1 MKILLACEFYYPS
14 VGGVQEVM
22 RQLAERF
29 VERGHQV
36 TVATSFLP
44 ERTSRV
50 LNGVEIAEFNVS
62 GNLVRGLGGDVE
74 AFRRYVI
81 ESGYDVFMVKAA
93 QQWTFDALIPVLDRI
108 RKPKVFIPCGFSGL
122 YEPAYADYFRLMP
135 EALRKFDRLIFY
147 ASDYRDINFAREHA
161 IKNFVVIPNGASERE
176 FGVPRDAGFRRRHHI
191 PADAFLILT
200 VGSLTGLKGHLELA
214 KAFERCEFNGR
225 PAFLILNGNVPRP
238 AFARYGLLTPRMRQ
252 ILVTARYLY
261 RLGGLVRVSKWILR
275 TLLIRARMGWVLR
288 ALGFVATDGIAP
300 ETVKPE
306 TVKSIVKRINSRG
319 VGRRA
324 VVTDL
329 PRAELVQ
336 AYLNSNLFVFAS
348 KVEYSP
354 LVLYEAAAA
363 GLPFLSVN
371 VGNAGEIA
379 AWTGGGAVLEAPKDA
394 HGYTQVD
401 PAKLAECI
409 SRLAARPEELV
420 RMGAEGRRNWEARFT
435 WNNIATLYE
444 GVFNECAACASGK
457 AGSTETTSTIEGRT
471 RQ

>member
-44 ERTSRV
+44 ERTSRL

-74 AFRRYVI
+74 AYRRYVI
-81 ESGYDVFMVKAA
+81 ESGHDVFMVKAA
-93 QQWTFDALIPVLDRI
+93 QQWTFDALISVLDRI

-122 YEPAYADYFRLMP
+122 YEPAYADYFRQMP

-147 ASDYRDINFAREHA
+147 ALDYRDINFAREHG

-176 FGVPRDAGFRRRHHI
+176 FGVQRDSGFRRRHRI
-191 PADAFLILT
+191 PGDVFLILT
-200 VGSLTGLKGHLELA
+200 VGSLTGMKGHLELA
-214 KAFERCEFNGR
+214 QAFERCEFSGR
-225 PAFLILNGNVPRP
+225 PAFLLLNGNRPRL
-238 AFARYGLLTPRMRQ
+238 AFSRYGVLAARMLQ
-252 ILVTARYLY
+252 ILVTARTLY
-261 RLGGLVRVSKWILR
+261 RLGGLVRLSKWILR
-275 TLLIRARMGWVLR
+275 SVLLTLRLGWVLR
-288 ALGFVATDGIAP
+288 AFGYSDGGVP
-300 ETVKPE
+300 ETIDAV
-306 TVKSIVKRINSRG
+306 VARINNSRSG
-319 VGRRA
+319 VQPRA
-324 VVTDL
+324 VVADL

-336 AYLNSNLFVFAS
+336 AYLNSDLFVFVS

-363 GLPFLSVN
+363 GLPFLSVS

-379 AWTGGGAVLEAPKDA
+379 SWTGGGIVFDAPKDA
-394 HGYTQVD
+394 QGYTQVD
-401 PAKLAECI
+401 PAALAECI
-409 SRLAARPEELV
+409 SRLAARPDELA
-420 RMGAEGRRNWEARFT
+420 RLGAEGRKNWEARFS
-435 WNNIATLYE
+435 WNKIVTLYE
-444 GVFNECAACASGK
+444 GVLNECIASV
-457 AGSTETTSTIEGRT
+457 S
-471 RQ
+471 RQAD